1 MNQKEN
7 DKQEETLVS
16 CDICMKEIPATE
28 ARSEEADDYVRHFC
42 GLECY
47 DKWRSQTP
55 QPSDEK

>member
-47 DKWRSQTP
+47 DKWRSQTS